1 MDAQKIPSTCLPLD
15 RSSAGGGNVSYK
27 ICTVAGYDCPDNLDA
42 PVDATTA
49 KSSDEDV
56 TEAQTDLTLLDPVH
70 WSPCGTDLLKDVREL
85 NCQGSAASFLT
96 DEKGSVELK
105 TW

>member
-1 MDAQKIPSTCLPLD
+1 MGAQKVPSTCLPLD

-56 TEAQTDLTLLDPVH
+56 TEARTDLTRLDPVH
-70 WSPCGTDLLKDVREL
+70 WSPRGKDLVKDVRKL
-85 NCQGSAASFLT
+85 NCQRSTAAFQ
-96 DEKGSVELK
+96 
-105 TW
+105 

>member
-1 MDAQKIPSTCLPLD
+1 MNLNLGTQNSTCKVLI
-15 RSSAGGGNVSYK
+15 S
-27 ICTVAGYDCPDNLDA
+27 TVAGSDCPGNLDA

-56 TEAQTDLTLLDPVH
+56 TEARTDLTLLDPVH
-70 WSPCGTDLLKDVREL
+70 WSPCGKDLLKDVREL
-85 NCQGSAASFLT
+85 NCQRSTAAFLI